1 MTNFEI
7 QLKSIFDAY
16 NGIEIDTDEAVKL
29 HAPTLLFLA
38 KKEIEL
44 NHFNPNENE
53 RRNNSKLSNRC

>member
-16 NGIEIDTDEAVKL
+16 NGIVIDTEEAVKL

-38 KKEIEL
+38 KKEIESQSL
-44 NHFNPNENE
+44 
-53 RRNNSKLSNRC
+53 LGLTD